1 MRKAIPLTLIFALG
15 LPSGASAIPALGPV
29 SSWAEIRNTPNVYAR
44 PPMIFFGTTGIPVT
58 DLCLVGDKLRAAHR
72 DEVTA
77 EVPATIHP
85 LSYDIQ
91 VVEPSGGGERSRE
104 RLLFL
109 KHFDIPACK

>member
-1 MRKAIPLTLIFALG
+1 MRMAIPLTLILALG
-15 LPSGASAIPALGPV
+15 IPSAASPTPILGPG

-72 DEVTA
+72 DGETA
-77 EVPATIHP
+77 EVSATIHP
-85 LSYDIQ
+85 LIYDIQ
-91 VVEPSGGGERSRE
+91 IVEPSSGGERSRE

-109 KHFDIPACK
+109 KHFEIPACT